1 MNAVEF
7 ADLLAHP
14 NQLSN
19 IAYEMLEQHLLA
31 HPYCNGLR
39 MLLLKKYKNDKH
51 GAFERHLMLASMYAT
66 DRGRLYDYLHT
77 SVVSNAQVATVPV
90 EETTAEAAADTSTAP
105 EEQAV
110 VLVPPPNIYRHKVSD
125 NPPMLAFQPPLTAEE
140 LAEQKAGIKEER
152 DDLSIMP
159 IEEWLSQPSEP
170 IEEQLAAP
178 AKEQPQR
185 RSFKLSR
192 IPTFEVN
199 MNDFLEGKP
208 TEETPI
214 EAMPSVEE
222 KPISSPAVF
231 GESQTSDEAD
241 VFDFFMQQTNSF
253 LQSLHARKEG
263 KPKPILDE
271 ELEDQSTNENDA
283 IISETLAG
291 LLAAQGQNAKAI
303 KMYAA
308 LSLKFPKK
316 SRFFADRIAALKV

>member
-14 NQLSN
+14 NQLSTV
-19 IAYEMLEQHLLA
+19 AYEMLEQQLLA

-77 SVVSNAQVATVPV
+77 SVVSNAQLSTAPI
-90 EETTAEAAADTSTAP
+90 EETAAEAAADAP

-110 VLVPPPNIYRHKVSD
+110 VLVDPPNIYQHKVSE

-140 LAEQKAGIKEER
+140 LAEQKPLIKEER

-159 IEEWLSQPSEP
+159 IEEWLSQPSKPAED
-170 IEEQLAAP
+170 QAVVP
-178 AKEQPQR
+178 AKESPQR

-192 IPTFEVN
+192 IPTFKVN

-208 TEETPI
+208 VEETPI
-214 EAMPSVEE
+214 KEATPVEE
-222 KPISSPAVF
+222 KPNSNPSVSEEAQV
-231 GESQTSDEAD
+231 SDEAD

-263 KPKPILDE
+263 KSKPILDE

-308 LSLKFPKK
+308 LSLKFPEK

>member
-14 NQLSN
+14 NQLSMV
-19 IAYEMLEQHLLA
+19 AYETLEQLLLE

-39 MLLLKKYKNDKH
+39 MLLLKKYKNDKNS
-51 GAFERHLMLASMYAT
+51 AFERHLMLASMYAT

-77 SVVSNAQVATVPV
+77 SVVSNAQVEALP
-90 EETTAEAAADTSTAP
+90 EAAAEPAASDTLP
-105 EEQAV
+105 ESSV
-110 VLVPPPNIYRHKVSD
+110 VLVEPPSVYRHKVSE

-140 LAEQKAGIKEER
+140 LAKQPSLTTEER
-152 DDLSIMP
+152 EDWSIMP

-170 IEEQLAAP
+170 K
-178 AKEQPQR
+178 KEKATSLKESPQR

-192 IPTFEVN
+192 IPTFKVN
-199 MNDFLEGKP
+199 MNDFLEGKETQESP
-208 TEETPI
+208 VTEELPAI
-214 EAMPSVEE
+214 EESTVHAVESSESV
-222 KPISSPAVF
+222 P
-231 GESQTSDEAD
+231 SDEAD

-263 KPKPILDE
+263 KPKPVLDE
-271 ELEDQSTNENDA
+271 ELEDQSTDENDA
-283 IISETLAG
+283 IISETLAE

-308 LSLKFPKK
+308 LSLKFPEK
-316 SRFFADRIAALKV
+316 SRLFADRIAALKV

>member
-14 NQLSN
+14 NQLSTV
-19 IAYEMLEQHLLA
+19 AYETLDQLLLE

-39 MLLLKKYKNDKH
+39 MLLLKKYKNDKNS
-51 GAFERHLMLASMYAT
+51 AFERHLMLASMYAT

-77 SVVSNAQVATVPV
+77 SMVSNAQVEALP
-90 EETTAEAAADTSTAP
+90 EAAAEPAASDAP
-105 EEQAV
+105 VEQSV
-110 VLVPPPNIYRHKVSD
+110 VLVEPPSIYRHKVSE

-140 LAEQKAGIKEER
+140 LAERTPLATEER
-152 DDLSIMP
+152 EDWSIMP
-159 IEEWLSQPSEP
+159 IEEWLSQPA
-170 IEEQLAAP
+170 EEATTP
-178 AKEQPQR
+178 EKEAPQR

-192 IPTFEVN
+192 IPTFKVD
-199 MNDFLEGKP
+199 MNDFLEGKSIEEP
-208 TEETPI
+208 PAAEEVPPPITEPQKT
-214 EAMPSVEE
+214 AS
-222 KPISSPAVF
+222 
-231 GESQTSDEAD
+231 SDEAD

-271 ELEDQSTNENDA
+271 DLKDQSTDENDA
-283 IISETLAG
+283 IISETLAE

-308 LSLKFPKK
+308 LSLKFPEK

>member
-1 MNAVEF
+1 MAAAEF

-14 NQLSN
+14 NQLSTV
-19 IAYEMLEQHLLA
+19 AYETLDQLLLA

-77 SVVSNAQVATVPV
+77 SVVSNAQVEAPI
-90 EETTAEAAADTSTAP
+90 AEPAEDRSTAP
-105 EEQAV
+105 AEQT
-110 VLVPPPNIYRHKVSD
+110 VLLVEPPNIYRHKVSE

-140 LAEQKAGIKEER
+140 LAAQTPLAKPER

-159 IEEWLSQPSEP
+159 IEEWLSQAPP
-170 IEEQLAAP
+170 PAEEKEALP
-178 AKEQPQR
+178 KEQPQR

-192 IPTFEVN
+192 IPTFKVD

-208 TEETPI
+208 I
-214 EAMPSVEE
+214 EAIPTPEAPPPPNAE
-222 KPISSPAVF
+222 TKEA
-231 GESQTSDEAD
+231 SDEAD

-253 LQSLHARKEG
+253 LQSLHDRKEG
-263 KPKPILDE
+263 RPKPLLDAQ
-271 ELEDQSTNENDA
+271 LDDQSTNENDA

-308 LSLKFPKK
+308 LSLKFPEK
-316 SRFFADRIAALKV
+316 SRFFADKIAALKV